1 MFVFLCDTPVS
12 LSDQITLLFHN
23 NQEKNM
29 QRISVRFP
37 ETEISEIERI
47 AGALSEKEG
56 RRVTASEVLRR
67 QQEIGKSVMLFE
79 LEPHNIEHCRTLFN
93 SSATIAAA
101 GAASYFY
108 TSTPA

>member
-1 MFVFLCDTPVS
+1 
-12 LSDQITLLFHN
+12 
-23 NQEKNM
+23 M
-29 QRISVRFP
+29 QKISVRFP
-37 ETEISEIERI
+37 AAEVSEIERL
-47 AGALSEKEG
+47 ASVMSQREG
-56 RRVTASEVLRR
+56 RRVTPSEVLRR